1 MTSNFFNPHD
11 PSPAENFSTLADLGL
26 PVELYSLL
34 PAKSRGL
41 ALISGVDGTEIHKM
55 MAALAHTFKAEGRS
69 TVFLRM
75 DDGFTLPGIPQICAS
90 SQDFEKMILKRGL
103 NHVLLLD
110 SVDTKEKLTFAINA
124 SMAGRTVIAPVI
136 SYDAE
141 SAVDCL
147 INLGVNRFLFADVLR
162 YIAQQTVLED
172 PFSAEG
178 ATIVDTY
185 VAPIDIK
192 WKKLIWAYGRK

>member
-1 MTSNFFNPHD
+1 MTSNNFASNE
-11 PSPAENFSTLADLGL
+11 PSPAEKYDTLGDLGM
-26 PVELYSLL
+26 PVELCSLL

-41 ALISGVDGTEIHKM
+41 GLISGADDAEIHKM
-55 MAALAHTFKAEGRS
+55 MAALAHSFKAEGRS

-75 DDGFTLPGIPQICAS
+75 ADGFTLPGIPEISAS
-90 SQDFEKMILKRGL
+90 SRDFEKMILERGL

-110 SVDTKEKLTFAINA
+110 SIDTKEKLTFAINA
-124 SMAGRTVIAPVI
+124 SMGGRTVIAPVT

-147 INLGVNRFLFADVLR
+147 INLGVNRFLLADVLR
-162 YIAQQTVLED
+162 YIAQQTILED
-172 PFSAEG
+172 PFSAEST
-178 ATIVDTY
+178 TIVDTF